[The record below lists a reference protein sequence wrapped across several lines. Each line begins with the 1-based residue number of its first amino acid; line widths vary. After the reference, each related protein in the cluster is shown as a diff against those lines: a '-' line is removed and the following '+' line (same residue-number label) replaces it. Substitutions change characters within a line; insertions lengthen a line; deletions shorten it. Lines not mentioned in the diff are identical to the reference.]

1 MEDWTG
7 LYIQNQQDQTR
18 LLNAL
23 NEKKFNEALNIND
36 RMILNTRAIQE
47 CIIQMQDASR
57 ATHSLAANPS
67 D

>member
-23 NEKKFNEALNIND
+23 NEKKLDEALNIND
-36 RMILNTRAIQE
+36 RMLLNTRAIQE

-57 ATHSLAANPS
+57 ATHALIADPA

>member
-23 NEKKFNEALNIND
+23 NEKKLDEALNIND
-36 RMILNTRAIQE
+36 RMLLNTRAIQE

-57 ATHSLAANPS
+57 ATHS
-67 D
+67 